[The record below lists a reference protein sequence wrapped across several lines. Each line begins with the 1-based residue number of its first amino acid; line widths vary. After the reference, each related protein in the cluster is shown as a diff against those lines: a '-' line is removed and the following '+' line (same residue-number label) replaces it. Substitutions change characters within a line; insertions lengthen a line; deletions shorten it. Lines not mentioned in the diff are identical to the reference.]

1 MNDLYTSI
9 LWILIII
16 GLLVVPSLVGLATL
30 AILYH
35 ILSRIEGYL
44 TRVVILFGLL
54 ILNVLVFVWL
64 DLDPFAEVMATFI
77 LGIPVSVLIPQFVFL
92 SSEKNP
98 VTFSRTLRCYLLV
111 AVSAILFEFLFF
123 TSGIAMK
130 RFFYFTTPLSITTI
144 FLGFIVGAILIA
156 TVFYNRT

>member
-1 MNDLYTSI
+1 MV
-9 LWILIII
+9 LIIY
-16 GLLVVPSLVGLATL
+16 GLLVVPSLVGLASL

-35 ILSRIEGYL
+35 ILSRVEGLL

-54 ILNVLVFVWL
+54 IINILIFVWL

-92 SSEKNP
+92 SPEKNP
-98 VTFSRTLRCYLLV
+98 VTFSRTLRCYFLV

-123 TSGIAMK
+123 ISGIAIN
-130 RFFYFTTPLSITTI
+130 RFFYFRTPLSITTI
-144 FLGFIVGAILIA
+144 FLGFIAGAILMA
-156 TVFYNRT
+156 TFFYNRT